1 MYKFRMY
8 PNSVETRVVKSADNV
23 PTGAAVGAGYI
34 NRQAFG
40 VCGILDASRGTIVSG
55 ASQSA
60 VDDEWHASFV
70 SGVVEHFEEILIHE
84 IDTLSFVIGLA
95 FFALTIKLAVS
106 KVSHE
111 KTMDKAAMA
120 MSKSA
125 MSARPYSRALYTMF
139 AKTVAKITQII
150 QRAISRA

>member
-1 MYKFRMY
+1 M
-8 PNSVETRVVKSADNV
+8 S
-23 PTGAAVGAGYI
+23 I
-34 NRQAFG
+34 
-40 VCGILDASRGTIVSG
+40 

-60 VDDEWHASFV
+60 IDNECHASFV
-70 SGVVEHFEEILIHE
+70 SRVVEHFEEILIHKV
-84 IDTLSFVIGLA
+84 DTLRFVISLA
-95 FFALTIKLAVS
+95 FLALTIKLAVS

-125 MSARPYSRALYTMF
+125 MSARPYSRALYTIF

-150 QRAISRA
+150 QRAISQA